1 MFCLCKLVSFA
12 VVVFVCDNLCFPS
25 VQTCGRAQAIRD
37 LMGFAMLVL
46 ACDNVWF
53 SSGQMCRRSQIIRD
67 LAILQLLCSRLIICG
82 LRAYKQVGAHV

>member
-12 VVVFVCDNLCFPS
+12 VVVFVCDNLCFSS

-37 LMGFAMLVL
+37 LVGFAMLVL

-53 SSGQMCRRSQIIRD
+53 SSGQMCRRAKNVRD
-67 LAILQLLCSRLIICG
+67 LPILQFVFACEPTNP
-82 LRAYKQVGAHV
+82 

>member
-12 VVVFVCDNLCFPS
+12 VVVLVCDNLCFSS

-37 LMGFAMLVL
+37 PVGFAVLVL

-53 SSGQMCRRSQIIRD
+53 SSGQMCLRAQIVRD
-67 LAILQLLCSRLIICG
+67 LAISQLLCSRFIICG
-82 LRAYKQVGAHV
+82 LRACKRVGAHI